1 MGDKDVIRNV
11 SPFNERILVRGDN
24 AIHQGLQPINH
35 DLRYDFVNNI
45 TEANRFEMKNLFWKG
60 YFRNESNKSLIERF
74 KQIT

>member
-24 AIHQGLQPINH
+24 AIHQRLQPINH